1 MAKSLTNETN
11 IQEQVN
17 AMKSV
22 MVGFRYRHF
31 KGEIYLVTD
40 LAVHSESNEI
50 MVVYKNFKDS
60 GQVWVRPLDMF
71 LSKVDTDKY
80 PDVKQAFRFE
90 RIGEDEY
97 YYSNVLIGMERMNYV
112 IEYIVNHRNDDT
124 TQNE

>member
-71 LSKVDTDKY
+71 LSKVDTDTY

-97 YYSNVLIGMERMNYV
+97 
-112 IEYIVNHRNDDT
+112 
-124 TQNE
+124 

>member
-90 RIGEDEY
+90 RIGGDEY
-97 YYSNVLIGMERMNYV
+97 
-112 IEYIVNHRNDDT
+112 
-124 TQNE
+124 